1 MEEGHHDLSK
11 VTVAG
16 DPHYSK
22 TKLMQYVWLLLL
34 NFRMMHPCGGSQACF
49 PDVLNSQLK
58 GLAFYINK
66 FFSSSLALTKWRS
79 ELDLTLTHD
88 ILSSQC
94 AIQSK
99 SWIIISQSKDA
110 GKRCSLFC

>member
-1 MEEGHHDLSK
+1 M
-11 VTVAG
+11 VA
-16 DPHYSK
+16 
-22 TKLMQYVWLLLL
+22 TA
-34 NFRMMHPCGGSQACF
+34 NFDVSLFLAGWCTHVGGSQACF

-66 FFSSSLALTKWRS
+66 FFSSSLALTKWRC

-99 SWIIISQSKDA
+99 SWIIISQGKDV
-110 GKRCSLFC
+110 